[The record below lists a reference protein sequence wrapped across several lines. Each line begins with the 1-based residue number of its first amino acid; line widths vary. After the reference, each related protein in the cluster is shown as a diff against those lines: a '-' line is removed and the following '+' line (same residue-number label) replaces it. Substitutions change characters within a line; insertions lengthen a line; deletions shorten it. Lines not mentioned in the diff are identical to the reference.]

1 MENSIRWL
9 SVSDLNRRIS
19 ITTSKKMYSHGER
32 VEFIGQ
38 VYDASYLPVD
48 NAVINISVSGGD
60 EKRELSMI
68 SVGSGRYTAN
78 LDGLKSGDFSYD
90 ASVVRTS
97 QKIGSDNGRFT
108 IGDTELEYKNLRME
122 SALLRAI
129 SDMNG
134 GKFYTESSVSSLLD
148 DIKSMKNFKEKPL
161 TKRNDFAL
169 WSYPWLL
176 VLALLLFAA
185 EWTIRKRSGML

>member
-1 MENSIRWL
+1 
-9 SVSDLNRRIS
+9 
-19 ITTSKKMYSHGER
+19 MYSHGER

-97 QKIGSDNGRFT
+97 QKIGTDNGRLQLA
-108 IGDTELEYKNLRME
+108 IPNL
-122 SALLRAI
+122 
-129 SDMNG
+129 N
-134 GKFYTESSVSSLLD
+134 
-148 DIKSMKNFKEKPL
+148 IK
-161 TKRNDFAL
+161 
-169 WSYPWLL
+169 
-176 VLALLLFAA
+176 
-185 EWTIRKRSGML
+185 I

>member
-1 MENSIRWL
+1 MVASFKVNNVPLNEPFIITRNINSRKSVAIIGYGLYRWKLLGYAAEIAKGRTDAFDAFTKLMENSIRWL

-97 QKIGSDNGRFT
+97 QKIGTDNGRFT

-129 SDMNG
+129 S
-134 GKFYTESSVSSLLD
+134 T
-148 DIKSMKNFKEKPL
+148 
-161 TKRNDFAL
+161 
-169 WSYPWLL
+169 
-176 VLALLLFAA
+176 
-185 EWTIRKRSGML
+185 